1 MTFTNTMQLVGNT
14 IDTLGVMIILF
25 GIIGVTIYFLRYM
38 ISNNFMNAYNI
49 YRQGLG
55 RVILLGLEFLVAGD
69 IIRTVAVSPTL
80 QNVAVL
86 AGIVIIR
93 TLLSMALQMEVEGR
107 WPWQK

>member
-1 MTFTNTMQLVGNT
+1 MTFTQTMQYIGNS
-14 IDTLGVMIILF
+14 IDALGVMIILL
-25 GIIGVTIYFLRYM
+25 GIIGVTLYFLRYM
-38 ISNNFMNAYNI
+38 FSHDFMSAYNT

-80 QNVAVL
+80 QNIAVL

-93 TLLSMALQMEVEGR
+93 TLLSTALQMEVEGR